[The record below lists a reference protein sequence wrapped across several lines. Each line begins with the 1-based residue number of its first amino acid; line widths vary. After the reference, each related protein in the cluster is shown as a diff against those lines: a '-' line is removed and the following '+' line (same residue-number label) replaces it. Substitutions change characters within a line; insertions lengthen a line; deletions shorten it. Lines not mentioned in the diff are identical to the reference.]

1 MDDEER
7 RRLDR
12 LDYST
17 DSAERPYG
25 APDHDQRSPREHDGR
40 APNRT
45 SFNAGEMP
53 DETVERD
60 GKVYDKWVWLARLNE
75 NAHTPLK
82 TTRKRQ
88 AERRRDVE
96 ILVQSTNEWAAEQGD
111 DHVVNVRRV
120 FTLLDALV
128 DGADEDYRFGPNNP
142 VEVAVLAA
150 LSLAANEEQWMIR
163 QTDLFDEFMST
174 YVPDDSAADRG
185 DIMRMRQRIR
195 DALSTVDDKD

>member
-128 DGADEDYRFGPNNP
+128 EAEDDFQFGSVP
-142 VEVAVLAA
+142 VEVPILAA
-150 LSLAANEEQWMIR
+150 LSLAANEQEWMIR
-163 QTDLFDEFMST
+163 QTDLFDEFVAT
-174 YVPDDSAADRG
+174 YIPDDSMADRG
-185 DIMRMRQRIR
+185 EIMRMRQRIR
-195 DALSTVDDKD
+195 DALSTVDGED